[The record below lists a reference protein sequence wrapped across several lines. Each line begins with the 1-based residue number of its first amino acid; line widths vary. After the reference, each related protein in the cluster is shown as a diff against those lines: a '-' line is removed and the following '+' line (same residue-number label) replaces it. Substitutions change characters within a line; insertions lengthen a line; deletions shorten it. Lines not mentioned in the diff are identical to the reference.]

1 MRKTRSLNK
10 KYYLYCFS
18 PGETEF
24 EYFKKYINEKLNDK
38 IDFSPKKE
46 FITQINPN
54 IKNENKDSLIKDIIN
69 SIDKRIPSNEYGAGK
84 IIAIITDCDKT
95 DPKNINDLRL
105 RFQNKFKDKTL
116 FILNY
121 QALESWLEYYYDKKT
136 NKEEM
141 RRDIVEHWDKI
152 FKNNHDNAV
161 NKYLKEHNQ
170 NEPSSIDNYSNIGH
184 NKYSDFP
191 YVFKYLDELKTN

>member
-1 MRKTRSLNK
+1 MRKIRQLNK

-18 PGETEF
+18 TGDTELI
-24 EYFKKYINEKLNDK
+24 YFNRYVNEVLKDK

-54 IKNENKDSLIKDIIN
+54 IKNKNKDALIGDIID
-69 SIDKRIPSNEYGAGK
+69 SVEKRITSNEYGLGK
-84 IIAIITDCDKT
+84 IIVIITDCDKT

-121 QALESWLEYYYDKKT
+121 QALESWLEYYYNQKT
-136 NKEEM
+136 NKEQM
-141 RRDIVEHWDKI
+141 RRDVKEHWDKI
-152 FKNNHDNAV
+152 FQNNHDNAV

-170 NEPSSIDNYSNIGH
+170 KEHSSIDNYSNIQSS
-184 NKYSDFP
+184 KYSDFP
-191 YVFKYLDELKTN
+191 FKYLNGLEIK

>member
-1 MRKTRSLNK
+1 MRKIRQLNK

-18 PGETEF
+18 TGDTELI
-24 EYFKKYINEKLNDK
+24 YFNRYVNEVLKDK

-54 IKNENKDSLIKDIIN
+54 IKNKNKDALIGDIID
-69 SIDKRIPSNEYGAGK
+69 SVEKRITSNEYGLGK
-84 IIAIITDCDKT
+84 IIVIITDCDKT

-121 QALESWLEYYYDKKT
+121 
-136 NKEEM
+136 M
-141 RRDIVEHWDKI
+141 RRDVKEHWDKI
-152 FKNNHDNAV
+152 FQNNHDNAV

-170 NEPSSIDNYSNIGH
+170 KEPSSIDNYSNIQSS
-184 NKYSDFP
+184 KYSDFP
-191 YVFKYLDELKTN
+191 YAFKYLD

>member
-170 NEPSSIDNYSNIGH
+170 KEPSSIDNYSNIGH

>member
-1 MRKTRSLNK
+1 MRKIRQLNK

-18 PGETEF
+18 TGDTELI
-24 EYFKKYINEKLNDK
+24 YFNRYVNEVLKDK

-54 IKNENKDSLIKDIIN
+54 IKNKNKDTLIGDIIN
-69 SIDKRIPSNEYGAGK
+69 SIEKRITSNKYGLGK

-121 QALESWLEYYYDKKT
+121 QALESWLEYYYNQKT
-136 NKEEM
+136 NKEQI
-141 RRDIVEHWDKI
+141 RRDVQEHWDKI
-152 FKNNHDNAV
+152 FQNNHDNAV

-170 NEPSSIDNYSNIGH
+170 KEPSSIDNYSNIQSS
-184 NKYSDFP
+184 KYSDFP
-191 YVFKYLDELKTN
+191 YAFKYLNELEIK

>member
-1 MRKTRSLNK
+1 MRKRKLLNNE

-18 PGETEF
+18 PGKTEF
-24 EYFKKYINEKLNDK
+24 EYFRKYINEKLNDK

-46 FITQINPN
+46 LITQINPY

-69 SIDKRIPSNEYGAGK
+69 SIDKRIPSNEYGLGK
-84 IIAIITDCDKT
+84 IVTIITDCDKT

-105 RFQNKFKDKTL
+105 RFKNKFKYKTL

-121 QALESWLEYYYDKKT
+121 HALEDWLEYYFNSTTDKEVIKD
-136 NKEEM
+136 
-141 RRDIVEHWDKI
+141 DIFKHWDKV
-152 FKNNHDNAV
+152 FQNNHDNAV

-170 NEPSSIDNYSNIGH
+170 KEPSPINDYSNIQSK
-184 NKYSDFP
+184 NYSDFP
-191 YVFKYLDELKTN
+191 YAFKYLEEL

>member
-1 MRKTRSLNK
+1 MRETRQLNK

-18 PGETEF
+18 TGDTELI
-24 EYFKKYINEKLNDK
+24 YFNRYVNEVLKDK

-54 IKNENKDSLIKDIIN
+54 IKNKNKDALIGDIIN
-69 SIDKRIPSNEYGAGK
+69 SIEKRITSNEYGLGK
-84 IIAIITDCDKT
+84 IIVIITDCDKT

-121 QALESWLEYYYDKKT
+121 QALESWLEYYYNQKT
-136 NKEEM
+136 NKEQM
-141 RRDIVEHWDKI
+141 RRDVKEHWDKI
-152 FKNNHDNAV
+152 FQNNHDNAV

-170 NEPSSIDNYSNIGH
+170 KEPSSIDKYSNIQSS
-184 NKYSDFP
+184 KYSDFP
-191 YVFKYLDELKTN
+191 YAFKYLNELEIK

>member
-1 MRKTRSLNK
+1 MRKRRQLNK

-24 EYFKKYINEKLNDK
+24 EYFRKYINEKLNDK

-46 FITQINPN
+46 LITQINPY

-69 SIDKRIPSNEYGAGK
+69 SIDKRIPSNEYGLGK
-84 IIAIITDCDKT
+84 IVTIITDCDKT

-105 RFQNKFKDKTL
+105 RFKNKFKYKTL

-121 QALESWLEYYYDKKT
+121 QALEDWLEYYYDKKN

-141 RRDIVEHWDKI
+141 RRDVVEHWDKI

-170 NEPSSIDNYSNIGH
+170 KEPSPINDYSNIQSK
-184 NKYSDFP
+184 NYSDFP
-191 YVFKYLDELKTN
+191 YAFKYLEEL

>member
-1 MRKTRSLNK
+1 MRKIRQLNK

-18 PGETEF
+18 TGDTELI
-24 EYFKKYINEKLNDK
+24 YFNRYVNEVLKDK

-54 IKNENKDSLIKDIIN
+54 IKNKNKDALIGDIID
-69 SIDKRIPSNEYGAGK
+69 SIEKRITSNEYGLGK
-84 IIAIITDCDKT
+84 IIVIITDCDKT

-121 QALESWLEYYYDKKT
+121 QALEDWFKYYYTNTTDKQIIKDDVF
-136 NKEEM
+136 K
-141 RRDIVEHWDKI
+141 HWDKI
-152 FKNNHDNAV
+152 FQNNHDNAV

-170 NEPSSIDNYSNIGH
+170 KEPSSIDNYSNIQSS
-184 NKYSDFP
+184 KYSDFP
-191 YVFKYLDELKTN
+191 YAFKYLNGLEIK

>member
-1 MRKTRSLNK
+1 MGKIRQLNK

-18 PGETEF
+18 TGDTELI
-24 EYFKKYINEKLNDK
+24 YFNRYVNEVLKDK

-54 IKNENKDSLIKDIIN
+54 IKNKNKDALIGDIID
-69 SIDKRIPSNEYGAGK
+69 SVEKRITSNEYGLGK
-84 IIAIITDCDKT
+84 IIVIITDCDKT

-121 QALESWLEYYYDKKT
+121 QALESWLEYYYNQKT
-136 NKEEM
+136 NKEQM
-141 RRDIVEHWDKI
+141 RRDVKEHWDKI
-152 FKNNHDNAV
+152 FQNNHDNAV

-170 NEPSSIDNYSNIGH
+170 KEPSSIDNYSNIQSS
-184 NKYSDFP
+184 KYSDFP
-191 YVFKYLDELKTN
+191 YAFKYLNGLEIK

>member
-1 MRKTRSLNK
+1 MRKIRQLNK

-18 PGETEF
+18 TGDTELI
-24 EYFKKYINEKLNDK
+24 YFNRYVNEALKDK

-54 IKNENKDSLIKDIIN
+54 IKNKNKDALIGDIID
-69 SIDKRIPSNEYGAGK
+69 SVEKRITSNEYGLGK
-84 IIAIITDCDKT
+84 IIVIITDCDKT

-121 QALESWLEYYYDKKT
+121 QALESWLEYYYNQKT
-136 NKEEM
+136 NKEQM
-141 RRDIVEHWDKI
+141 RRDVKEHWDKI
-152 FKNNHDNAV
+152 FQNNHDNAV
-161 NKYLKEHNQ
+161 NKYLKKHNQ
-170 NEPSSIDNYSNIGH
+170 KEPLSIDNYSNIQSS
-184 NKYSDFP
+184 KYSDFP
-191 YVFKYLDELKTN
+191 YAFKYLNELEIK

>member
-1 MRKTRSLNK
+1 MRKTRQLNK

-24 EYFKKYINEKLNDK
+24 EYFKKYINEKFNDK

-46 FITQINPN
+46 FITQINPS
-54 IKNENKDSLIKDIIN
+54 IKNENKDSLIKDIID
-69 SIDKRIPSNEYGAGK
+69 SIDKRLPSNEYGLGK
-84 IIAIITDCDKT
+84 IIVIITDCDKT

-105 RFQNKFKDKTL
+105 RFKNKFKDKTL

-121 QALESWLEYYYDKKT
+121 QALESWLEYYYHKKT

-141 RRDIVEHWDKI
+141 KRDVVEHWDKI
-152 FKNNHDNAV
+152 FQNNHNNAV
-161 NKYLKEHNQ
+161 NKYLKDHNQ
-170 NEPSSIDNYSNIGH
+170 KEPSTIDDYSNIQSS
-184 NKYSDFP
+184 KYSDFP
-191 YVFKYLDELKTN
+191 YAFKYLEELKS

>member
-1 MRKTRSLNK
+1 MRKRRQLNK

-24 EYFKKYINEKLNDK
+24 EYFRKYINEKLNDK

-46 FITQINPN
+46 LITQINPY

-69 SIDKRIPSNEYGAGK
+69 SIDKRIPSNEYGLGK
-84 IIAIITDCDKT
+84 IVTIITDCDKT

-105 RFQNKFKDKTL
+105 RFKNKFKHKTL

-121 QALESWLEYYYDKKT
+121 QALEDWLEYYYNQKT
-136 NKEEM
+136 NKEQM
-141 RRDIVEHWDKI
+141 RRDVIEHWDKV
-152 FKNNHDNAV
+152 FQNNHDNAV

-170 NEPSSIDNYSNIGH
+170 KEPSPINDYSNIQSK
-184 NKYSDFP
+184 NYSDFP
-191 YVFKYLDELKTN
+191 YAFKYLEEL

>member
-1 MRKTRSLNK
+1 MRKRRQLNK

-24 EYFKKYINEKLNDK
+24 EYFRKYINEKLNDK

-46 FITQINPN
+46 LITQINPY

-69 SIDKRIPSNEYGAGK
+69 SIDKRIPSNEYGLGK
-84 IIAIITDCDKT
+84 IVTIITDCDKT

-105 RFQNKFKDKTL
+105 RFKNKFKYKTL

-121 QALESWLEYYYDKKT
+121 QALEDWLEYYYNSTTDKEVIKD
-136 NKEEM
+136 
-141 RRDIVEHWDKI
+141 DIFKHWDKV
-152 FKNNHDNAV
+152 FQNNHDNAL

-170 NEPSSIDNYSNIGH
+170 KEPSAIDNYSNIQSS
-184 NKYSDFP
+184 KYSDFP
-191 YVFKYLDELKTN
+191 YAFKYLEEL

>member
-1 MRKTRSLNK
+1 MRKIRQLNK

-18 PGETEF
+18 TGDTELI
-24 EYFKKYINEKLNDK
+24 YFNRYVNEVLKDK

-54 IKNENKDSLIKDIIN
+54 IKNKNKDALIGDIID
-69 SIDKRIPSNEYGAGK
+69 SVEKRITSNEYGLGK
-84 IIAIITDCDKT
+84 IIVIITDCDKT

-121 QALESWLEYYYDKKT
+121 QALEDWFKYYYTNTTDKQIIKDDVF
-136 NKEEM
+136 K
-141 RRDIVEHWDKI
+141 HWDKI
-152 FKNNHDNAV
+152 FQNNHDNAV

-170 NEPSSIDNYSNIGH
+170 KEPSSIDNYSNIQSS
-184 NKYSDFP
+184 KYSDFP
-191 YVFKYLDELKTN
+191 YAFKYLNELEIK